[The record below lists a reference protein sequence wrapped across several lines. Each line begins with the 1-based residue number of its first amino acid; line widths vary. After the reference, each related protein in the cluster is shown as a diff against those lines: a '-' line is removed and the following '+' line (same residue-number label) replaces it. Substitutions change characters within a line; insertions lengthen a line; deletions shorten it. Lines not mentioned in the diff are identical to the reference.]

1 MRNLVLSILSASSL
15 IAIAPAHAE
24 ILTFD
29 SLAFETGLRQSYAS
43 FTIGD
48 YVFTAL
54 QPVSTPFLVRAK
66 DDPNNA
72 DPGGATIGMTTV
84 GNGGFSFA
92 RVDGAAF
99 DFTGFDATHLT
110 NSLTSPGNGGTLN
123 VYFDDLIGLAS
134 SYDIN
139 PGFQSYA
146 FQGLGVHN
154 VRITSNNYFQV
165 DNLAVSSGAV
175 PEPASWAMMIGGLAL
190 TGAALRRRTQSL
202 QFG

>member
-1 MRNLVLSILSASSL
+1 MRNLVLSIVASNSL
-15 IAIAPAHAE
+15 VAITPVRAE

-29 SLAFETGLRQSYAS
+29 SLAFESGPAQNYAS

-72 DPGGATIGMTTV
+72 DPAGATIGMATV
-84 GNGGFSFA
+84 ANGGFTFA
-92 RVDGAAF
+92 RTDGEAF
-99 DFTGFDATHLT
+99 DFIGFDATHLT

-123 VYFDDLIGLAS
+123 VFFDDVIGLAS

-139 PGFQSYA
+139 PGFQSYTLEG
-146 FQGLGVHN
+146 FGVRS
-154 VRITSNNYFQV
+154 VRITSNNFFQV
-165 DNLAVSSGAV
+165 DNLAVFSGPV
-175 PEPASWAMMIGGLAL
+175 PEPASWAMMIGGLAA
-190 TGAALRRRTQSL
+190 TGAAMRRRIRPL
-202 QFG
+202 LLG

>member
-1 MRNLVLSILSASSL
+1 MRNLVLSILSAISWIVIS
-15 IAIAPAHAE
+15 PAHAE

-29 SLAFETGLRQSYAS
+29 ALAFESGPQQSYAS
-43 FTIGD
+43 FIVGE

-54 QPVSTPFLVRAK
+54 QPASTPFLVRAK

-72 DPGGATIGMTTV
+72 DPDGATIGMATV
-84 GNGGFSFA
+84 ANGGFSFA
-92 RVDGAAF
+92 RVDGEAF
-99 DFTGFDATHLT
+99 DFTGFEATHLT

-123 VYFDDLIGLAS
+123 VYFDDVVGLTS

-146 FQGLGVHN
+146 FEGLGVRS

-165 DNLAVSSGAV
+165 DNVAVFSGAV
-175 PEPASWAMMIGGLAL
+175 PEPASWAMMIGGLAI
-190 TGAALRRRTQSL
+190 TGAAMRRRTQPL
-202 QFG
+202 QVG